1 MKSIKCVNSLP
12 FILLSITLF
21 LGSGCGKKDKKVTKN
36 VSVDSPVLTVT
47 DSIIIES
54 YDNMKYSVDLF
65 KVNKGQ
71 SFDLTLKNLGTLPKR
86 VMQHNW
92 VLLSQ
97 EVDPDEFSLKAMT
110 QIKTGYLPPIPDP
123 QILAHTKMLGSK
135 ESDTITVKAPDKPGK
150 YSFVCTFPG
159 HCASGMKGIIEVL

>member
-1 MKSIKCVNSLP
+1 MKSIKCVNSLS
-12 FILLSITLF
+12 FILLSLILF
-21 LGSGCGKKDKKVTKN
+21 LGFGCGKKDEKVTKE
-36 VSVDSPVLTVT
+36 VSVESSVQTVT

-92 VLLSQ
+92 VLLAQ
-97 EVDPDEFSLKAMT
+97 GVDPDEFSLNAMT
-110 QIKTGYLPPIPDP
+110 KVKTGYLPPIPNP
-123 QILAHTKMLGSK
+123 QVLAHTKMLGTK
-135 ESDTITVKAPDKPGK
+135 ESDTITITAPSKPGK
-150 YSFVCTFPG
+150 YPFVCTFPG